1 MGQYD
6 EAIAQYNKAI
16 DICLKEELNDLAIFY
31 QNIAAAN
38 EQLVI
43 KLLIIISVKIIS
55 IDC

>member
-1 MGQYD
+1 MGQY

-16 DICLKEELNDLAIFY
+16 DICPKEELNDLAIFY

>member
-16 DICLKEELNDLAIFY
+16 DICPKEELNDLAIFY

>member
-16 DICLKEELNDLAIFY
+16 DIYLKEELNDLAIFY